1 MKRITI
7 LAAACVF
14 GGGAFAAAC
23 SSSKSGGNETTE
35 NEDGGSSSGGELS
48 DASIVTDGA
57 TILVE
62 AGDATYS
69 VTLSC
74 TSAASCADAGTG
86 TQVCCGSFSLSTDTI
101 AASCQAAPC
110 GSGIYDF
117 QLCGT
122 SAECTG
128 GKVCDTIPQYT
139 SAKLCVAADAGVF
152 PTDGGAASDASSTDA
167 ASTDAASTTEA
178 GPVDA
183 ATGG

>member
-1 MKRITI
+1 
-7 LAAACVF
+7 
-14 GGGAFAAAC
+14 
-23 SSSKSGGNETTE
+23 
-35 NEDGGSSSGGELS
+35 
-48 DASIVTDGA
+48 
-57 TILVE
+57 VE